1 MFSGTPELGAG
12 GSSVEQ
18 EIIKDVGAPLGGG
31 NDHQEHEEAE
41 PPPMIPIVLGAT
53 TFVEQSEGPP
63 PIHTATTTPAAI
75 NPPTKRP
82 GSLRCISRGASR
94 PTTGRPPTTAGAMQ
108 SQDQPQSPGCT
119 NNLRFQWFEV
129 PRDVW
134 AHPWRDFK
142 PGELDGCGLGEG
154 FAKAWADRLCSD
166 SKKRDTSC
174 GSVGPAGRQQSVD
187 TTEAEST
194 VAGTG

>member
-1 MFSGTPELGAG
+1 MGAG

-82 GSLRCISRGASR
+82 GSLRCISRGASSR
-94 PTTGRPPTTAGAMQ
+94 PTTGRPPTTAEAMQ
-108 SQDQPQSPGCT
+108 SQGQPQSPGCT
-119 NNLRFQWFEV
+119 NNLLFQWFEARRV
-129 PRDVW
+129 VW
-134 AHPWRDFK
+134 AHPCRDFK
-142 PGELDGCGLGEG
+142 PGGLDGCGLGEG
-154 FAKAWADRLCSD
+154 FAKASADRLCSD

-174 GSVGPAGRQQSVD
+174 GSVDPAGRQQSVD
-187 TTEAEST
+187 TTEAGST
-194 VAGTG
+194 VAG